1 MRFVLD
7 IDPPRTTAQQKRIA
21 GRRPDGRPYFYD
33 GNRLSKARGAL
44 QAALHEHVPD
54 EPMQGCL
61 ALTVHWVFSTPDKK
75 KWDTWKTTRPDT
87 DNLQKMLKD
96 EMTRMGFWKDD
107 AQVCVEYVDK
117 SWGERGRILI
127 DVLRIEV
134 KRNAFVRLRAF
145 LLRLRNRF
153 AYSDEDEAKL
163 HDWLR
168 DEESRWC
175 RDGQDTY

>member
-1 MRFVLD
+1 MLD

-44 QAALHEHVPD
+44 QAALYEHVPK
-54 EPMQGCL
+54 EPMEGCL

-117 SWGERGRILI
+117 SWGKRGSIAIGIEQMGAMRRALWR
-127 DVLRIEV
+127 LRV
-134 KRNAFVRLRAF
+134 FWVRLGGW
-145 LLRLRNRF
+145 LTH
-153 AYSDEDEAKL
+153 DEGDEWWKYEI
-163 HDWLR
+163 D
-168 DEESRWC
+168 
-175 RDGQDTY
+175 